1 MLTAPDFKE
10 KQLVL
15 IFCEEGQGLSFQNDN
30 LIVKDK
36 EGTILLQLT
45 CYRVF
50 AVWIIG
56 HTTITTGILDRS
68 KKFGF
73 SISQFGYGFRPL
85 GQWSAAT
92 EGNFLLRQ
100 KQYNYQSLELAQL
113 LVINKIQNQL
123 LALQSLRKKEFIHL
137 EAIRFLQDQLET
149 MPLENFSLKEILGKE
164 GNASRVFFPAWYSE
178 YPWRGRKPR
187 AKTDPINVLLDIG
200 YTQLFY
206 LMEGLLGLYGFDLYR
221 GVYHQN
227 FYQRKSLVC
236 DLIEPFRVLV
246 DFNLRKSLNLKQI
259 QEKDF
264 NLSQGKW
271 SLKYDKAKF
280 YSSLL
285 LKGILEHKES
295 MFYYVQQYYR
305 CFIREKDISEFPIY
319 SWTVKTEVK

>member
-15 IFCEEGQGLSFQNDN
+15 IFSEEGHGLSFQNDN
-30 LIVKDK
+30 LLVKDK
-36 EGTILLQLT
+36 GGQILLQLT

-50 AVWIIG
+50 AVWLIG

-73 SISQFGYGFRPL
+73 SIVQFGYGFRPL

-100 KQYNYQSLELAQL
+100 KQYGYQSLDLAQL
-113 LVINKIQNQL
+113 LVVNKIQNQL
-123 LALQSLRKKEFIHL
+123 LALQSIRKKELIHQKAILFL
-137 EAIRFLQDQLET
+137 EDQLET
-149 MPLENFSLKEILGKE
+149 FPKENFTLKEILGKE
-164 GNASRVFFPAWYSE
+164 GNASRIFFPAWYSD
-178 YPWRGRKPR
+178 YPWTGRKPR

-206 LMEGLLGLYGFDLYR
+206 FIEGLLGLYGFDLYK

-236 DLIEPFRVLV
+236 DLIEPFRVV
-246 DFNLRKSLNLKQI
+246 IDFHLRKAWNLRQI

-264 NLSQGKW
+264 TQSQGRW
-271 SLKYDKAKF
+271 SLKYDKSKY

-295 MFYYVQQYYR
+295 MFYYVQHYYR
-305 CFIREKDISEFPIY
+305 SFIREKEVSEFPIFTW
-319 SWTVKTEVK
+319 SPNPEKR